1 MAKQAKAPPQPTFAT
16 IPPFYGDEETGEP
29 DKPSPYDLEDWDV
42 MNAAVTGVAAYTG
55 WQKIQHD
62 PTEAEARATYAEH
75 VARHLVGVF
84 PNARVSVEAYA
95 TAAGEELAGYS
106 ADILKG
112 IGQRARRTLKTLP
125 PIAQL
130 VEWAEAESR
139 KRTRQLVA
147 YEAALERHADHLALG
162 RQQAE
167 RIALKIGQAELHP
180 ELTADAIQRV
190 FRFITLHPMGI
201 KSPHRRDHPWRVA
214 DALNQALDQGSR
226 DAAALA
232 LGALNGAAREDA
244 ITDDEW
250 RETRPQR
257 EAARRA
263 LVMDI
268 AARLGLPWP
277 ANEPAP

>member
-1 MAKQAKAPPQPTFAT
+1 MAKQVKAPPQPTFAT
-16 IPPFYGDEETGEP
+16 IPPFWGDDETGEP
-29 DKPSPYDLEDWDV
+29 DKPSPYDLEDCDV
-42 MNAAVTGVAAYTG
+42 MDAAVTGVTAYRA
-55 WQKIQHD
+55 WRKIQDD
-62 PTEAEARATYAEH
+62 PAETEARATYAEH

-84 PNARVSVEAYA
+84 PNVRISADAYA

-106 ADILKG
+106 ADIIKG

-139 KRTRQLVA
+139 RRTRQLWA
-147 YEAALERHADHLALG
+147 YEAALARHADCLALG

-167 RIALKIGQAELHP
+167 RIALKIEQAGLHP

-214 DALNQALDQGSR
+214 DALNQALEQGSR
-226 DAAALA
+226 DAADLA
-232 LGALNGAAREDA
+232 STALNSATREDA
-244 ITDDEW
+244 MTDDEW
-250 RETRPQR
+250 RESGRQR
-257 EAARRA
+257 DAERSA
-263 LVMDI
+263 LVIEI

-277 ANEPAP
+277 ANELSP